1 MRVEPLA
8 HFSFE
13 VSMFGINT
21 KRFAEFINISNYS
34 PLHKVYL
41 KQMERQERVLT
52 EIRDELIKHNEYHAS
67 AQSTQKPVKQSKPT
81 KKKPKP
87 RV

>member
-1 MRVEPLA
+1 MRVNPLA
-8 HFSFE
+8 YFLFE

-21 KRFAEFINISNYS
+21 KRFKGFIDISNYT
-34 PLHKVYL
+34 LIHRVYL
-41 KQMERQERVLT
+41 KQMERQEEVLT
-52 EIRDELIKHNEYHAS
+52 EIRDELIKHNEYHTS
-67 AQSTQKPVKQSKPT
+67 APSAPKQVKQSKPA